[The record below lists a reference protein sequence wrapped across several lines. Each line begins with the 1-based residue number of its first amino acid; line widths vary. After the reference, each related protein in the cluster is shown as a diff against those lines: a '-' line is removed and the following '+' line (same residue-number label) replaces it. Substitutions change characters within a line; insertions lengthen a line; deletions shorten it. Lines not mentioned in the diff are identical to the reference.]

1 MARLIKRKIKTT
13 TAEVFDENGNR
24 VTTMEV
30 QGAVSAPRMANIVR
44 RDMGNTLLTVR
55 NVEVNEDVY
64 VMEEDKFM
72 EHAERMGNVVVDSD
86 GEAVSE

>member
-24 VTTMEV
+24 VTSMEV

-44 RDMGNTLLTVR
+44 RDRGNTLLTVR

-72 EHAERMGNVVVDSD
+72 KHAERMGSVIVETD